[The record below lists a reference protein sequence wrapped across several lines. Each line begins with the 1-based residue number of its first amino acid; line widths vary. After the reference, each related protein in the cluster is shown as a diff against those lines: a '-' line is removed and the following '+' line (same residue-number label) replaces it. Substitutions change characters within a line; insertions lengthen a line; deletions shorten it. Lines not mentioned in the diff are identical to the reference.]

1 MVDPDVRDWER
12 LRKEIPAVENSIDDA
27 MAECHNDLADK
38 ERIEYEA
45 KWEDESLEDII
56 ARQDEE
62 DVVNNPSHYASG
74 GIECIDAIQ
83 ESMSEIAFKGYLK
96 GNIQK
101 YLWRYEMKG
110 KPAEDLQ
117 KAQWYLARLLNVVVF
132 EDEE

>member
-1 MVDPDVRDWER
+1 MVDPDVKDWER
-12 LRKEIPAVENSIDDA
+12 LRKDIPALENSIDDA

-45 KWEDESLEDII
+45 KWKDESLEDIT

-62 DVVNNPSHYASG
+62 DVVNHPSHYASG

-96 GNIQK
+96 GNVQK

-110 KPAEDLQ
+110 KPVEDLK
-117 KAQWYLARLLNVVVF
+117 KAQWYLNRLIESVEF
-132 EDEE
+132 EDGY

>member
-1 MVDPDVRDWER
+1 MVDPDVKDWER
-12 LRKEIPAVENSIDDA
+12 LRKNIPALENSIDDA

-45 KWEDESLEDII
+45 KWENESLEDII

-62 DVVNNPSHYASG
+62 DVVNHPSHYASG
-74 GIECIDAIQ
+74 GIECIDAIK